1 MRFTIIVTNPDGSS
15 ICLCDT
21 HKRQA
26 RVENRYHDAEN
37 PQNDD
42 VSSFCQDKND
52 EIAVAKDESEEKEG
66 TKRKDQDVEAL
77 YYPLPPTEI
86 HDGLLFRKV
95 G

>member
-15 ICLCDT
+15 TCLCET
-21 HKRQA
+21 HKHQA

-37 PQNDD
+37 PQHDE
-42 VSSFCQDKND
+42 VTSSCQDKND
-52 EIAVAKDESEEKEG
+52 EIAVSKDESEEKEG
-66 TKRKDQDVEAL
+66 TKWKDQDVDAL
-77 YYPLPPTEI
+77 RYSLPPTEI